1 MTHRPTRIIILALL
15 IALGAAAIPT
25 SAGAAPSFVDTQVK
39 ANILLLRGYI
49 DEYAIKNS
57 FTYPSAAMV
66 KKGGGLVPANGIWP
80 ANPWTGRTMVPSKT
94 RGNYTYTTNAART
107 NYALVGHLSSGAYKL
122 TGSAPAWMKVNP
134 NTEAKVGGALLSE
147 YVDQFASANGG
158 TYPIPSQV
166 TASGQVGL
174 QHGMLIWP
182 VDPWSGKAM
191 IQGASPGQF
200 EYVVNVTSYTLSVHL
215 AGGTTWSVPGH

>member
-1 MTHRPTRIIILALL
+1 MIHRPIRIIILALL

-80 ANPWTGRTMVPSKT
+80 ANPWTGRTMVPGKT

-107 NYALVGHLSSGAYKL
+107 RYALVGHLSSGKYPV
-122 TGSAPAWMKVNP
+122 TGGVPSWLLPERVAASKAGLALIGQYVNSWTSTHGLPTPQEVTSAGPVA
-134 NTEAKVGGALLSE
+134 VG
-147 YVDQFASANGG
+147 
-158 TYPIPSQV
+158 IP
-166 TASGQVGL
+166 
-174 QHGMLIWP
+174 IWP
-182 VDPWSGKAM
+182 INPWTGLAM
-191 IQGASPGQF
+191 TQGTGPGQF
-200 EYVVNVTSYTLSVHL
+200 SYVKGTSSGYTLRVQL
-215 AGGTTWSVPGH
+215 ANGSWSIVVP

>member
-66 KKGGGLVPANGIWP
+66 KKGGGLVAPIWP
-80 ANPWTGRTMVPSKT
+80 ANPWTGRTMVPGTARGTYTYKVTSTSYSLIGHLSK
-94 RGNYTYTTNAART
+94 GNYTLKAS
-107 NYALVGHLSSGAYKL
+107 V
-122 TGSAPAWMKVNP
+122 PAWMTVSP
-134 NTEAKVGGALLSE
+134 NTEAKVGAELLGMCI
-147 YVDQFASANGG
+147 DQYAAGNGG
-158 TYPIPSQV
+158 TLP
-166 TASGQVGL
+166 ASGQVTAA
-174 QHGMLIWP
+174 GMPGFAPIIWP
-182 VDPWSGKAM
+182 VDPWTGKAM
-191 IQGASPGQF
+191 TQGPAQGQF
-200 EYVVNVTSYTLSVHL
+200 SYVVSGATYTLSVHL
-215 AGGTTWSVPGH
+215 AGGSSWAVPGH